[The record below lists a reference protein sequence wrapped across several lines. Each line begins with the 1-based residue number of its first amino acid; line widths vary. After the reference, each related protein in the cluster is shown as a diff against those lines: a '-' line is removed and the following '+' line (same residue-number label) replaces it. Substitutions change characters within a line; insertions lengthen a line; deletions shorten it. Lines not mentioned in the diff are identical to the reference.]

1 MRKPVL
7 TRVPTDISSV
17 EAWQGVRIRHA
28 FTQFGGGAF
37 RVVAMSKL
45 TTGSNDRRIRVN
57 LIDEDGN
64 AITALS
70 VAFGYSTAELL
81 RLGPDF
87 EWQPSLTKAFVTGY
101 QNGNYEMI
109 LGSDGVINEGE
120 VGGVTVCAL
129 HPKYPSDEVSGLGM
143 LPDHTGLSVTFQLQ
157 TPEIDSIGERL
168 DQIEAR
174 VTALENA

>member
-1 MRKPVL
+1 MRKSVL
-7 TRVPTDISSV
+7 TRVPTDISSI
-17 EAWQGVRIRHA
+17 EAWQGVRIRHV

-37 RVVAMSKL
+37 RVVGMSKL
-45 TTGSNDRRIRVN
+45 ATGSNDRRIRVN

-64 AITALS
+64 AITDLA
-70 VAFGYSTAELL
+70 VAFGYSTAGLL
-81 RLGPDF
+81 HLGAEFD
-87 EWQPSLTKAFVTGY
+87 WQPSLTNAFVASY

-109 LGSDGVINEGE
+109 LGADGVINEGE

-143 LPDHTGLSVTFQLQ
+143 LSDHTGLGVTFQLQ

-168 DQIEAR
+168 DEIEKR
-174 VTALENA
+174 LYNLENA